1 MTLTEATAFETP
13 AFSGDDTSAT
23 RDSLEIGTAIAI
35 QGPEDAGGGLLA
47 ESITVLPQAAGG
59 RFPGAGG
66 RTQNDYIDT
75 VWAYDPEESVWTLLT
90 SMPTARSAGGTAVI
104 DGKIYVVGGRPPQ
117 GQDFA
122 VYDPA
127 SDSWTP
133 LPPLPTARNHFATA
147 AIDGKVYVVG
157 GRFGGNVGSEM
168 TAIVEV
174 YDPATNAWTEA
185 AAMPTAR
192 AGINGVAFN
201 GCLYIF
207 GGEGNA
213 DDPAGV
219 FDLAEVYDPTSD
231 T

>member
-1 MTLTEATAFETP
+1 
-13 AFSGDDTSAT
+13 
-23 RDSLEIGTAIAI
+23 
-35 QGPEDAGGGLLA
+35 
-47 ESITVLPQAAGG
+47 
-59 RFPGAGG
+59 
-66 RTQNDYIDT
+66 
-75 VWAYDPEESVWTLLT
+75 LLT

-127 SDSWTP
+127 SDRWTP

-147 AIDGKVYVVG
+147 EIDGKVYVEG

-168 TAIVEV
+168 TSIVEV
-174 YDPATNAWTEA
+174 YDPATNAWKEA

-207 GGEGNA
+207 GGEGKAN
-213 DDPAGV
+213 DPAGV
-219 FDLAEVYDPTSD
+219 FDLAEVYDSTSD
-231 T
+231 TWSSLQAMPTLSTE